1 MYTIFILK
9 TLLKTAIDICVSLCK
24 GHTQLTLYIFTILK
38 ITKIYTPPYTHV
50 LLGRGSIFSIMRKI
64 YIVRYRWILYAWHVS
79 YIPVNVFEVW
89 MPFSFICELVFISCI
104 FNGRFSLLL
113 WVFFS
118 RYICILNTR
127 YKPILLSG
135 PWFSSRNSWHIK
147 NRDQK

>member
-1 MYTIFILK
+1 MYTIFIFK

-89 MPFSFICELVFISCI
+89 MHFSFICELVFISCI

-113 WVFFS
+113 WVFFFS
-118 RYICILNTR
+118 IHMHSQ
-127 YKPILLSG
+127 YKIQTNLIVRAMIQQP
-135 PWFSSRNSWHIK
+135 K
-147 NRDQK
+147 